1 MWREKLMILED
12 LFGNT
17 TRIKIL
23 EELLSKWG
31 EFLSVEEISRM
42 ADVSKK
48 SVYVHMA
55 KLEDIG
61 VLDVQK
67 EGSKKYRLNQT
78 DERAL
83 ALALIESNE
92 YSRQLNNF
100 NMSFESNCESSVLT
114 VYDTIENDF
123 NDLNLFVVEPVKDN
137 SKFLSI
143 TICD

>member
-1 MWREKLMILED
+1 MILED

-31 EFLSVEEISRM
+31 EYLSVEEISRM

-48 SVYVHMA
+48 SVYIHMA

-67 EGSKKYRLNQT
+67 DGSKRYRLNQN

-92 YSRQLNNF
+92 YSRQLNDF
-100 NMSFESNCESSVLT
+100 NMPFESSYEHSLFTS
-114 VYDTIENDF
+114 YDVTQNDF
-123 NDLNLFVVEPVKDN
+123 DDSNLFVVEPITN
-137 SKFLSI
+137 NTKFLNISM
-143 TICD
+143 

>member
-1 MWREKLMILED
+1 MILED

-31 EFLSVEEISRM
+31 EYLSVEEISRM
-42 ADVSKK
+42 ADVSRK
-48 SVYVHMA
+48 SVYIHLA

-67 EGSKKYRLNQT
+67 EGSKKFRLNQN

-83 ALALIESNE
+83 ALALIESKE

-100 NMSFESNCESSVLT
+100 NVSFESSIGNPSLT
-114 VYDTIENDF
+114 VYDVTENNF
-123 NDLNLFVVEPVKDN
+123 NDSTLFVVEPVEDYAE
-137 SKFLSI
+137 FLNISI
-143 TICD
+143 A

>member
-1 MWREKLMILED
+1 MILED
-12 LFGNT
+12 LFGKT

-31 EFLSVEEISRM
+31 EYLSVEEISRM

-48 SVYVHMA
+48 SVYIHMA

-61 VLDVQK
+61 VLDIEN
-67 EGSKKYRLNQT
+67 EGSKKFRLNQN

-83 ALALIESNE
+83 ALALIESKE
-92 YSRQLNNF
+92 YSRQLNDLDIY
-100 NMSFESNCESSVLT
+100 FETNSENTISA

-123 NDLNLFVVEPVKDN
+123 DDLNLFIIEKM
-137 SKFLSI
+137 LR
-143 TICD
+143 

>member
-1 MWREKLMILED
+1 MILED

-31 EFLSVEEISRM
+31 EYLSVEEISRM

-48 SVYVHMA
+48 SVYIHMA

-61 VLDVQK
+61 FLDVQK
-67 EGSKKYRLNQT
+67 GGSKKFRLNQK

-83 ALALIESNE
+83 ALALIESKE
-92 YSRQLNNF
+92 YSRKLNDF
-100 NMSFESNCESSVLT
+100 NISFESNSENAVST
-114 VYDTIENDF
+114 VYDTNENDF
-123 NDLNLFVVEPVKDN
+123 GDMNLFIIEPVEETYN
-137 SKFLSI
+137 MLNI
-143 TICD
+143 TI

>member
-1 MWREKLMILED
+1 MILED

-31 EFLSVEEISRM
+31 EYLSVEEISRM

-48 SVYVHMA
+48 SVYIHMA

-67 EGSKKYRLNQT
+67 DGSKRYRLNQN

-92 YSRQLNNF
+92 YSRQLNDF
-100 NMSFESNCESSVLT
+100 NMPFESSYEHSLFTS
-114 VYDTIENDF
+114 YDVTENDF
-123 NDLNLFVVEPVKDN
+123 DDSNLFVVEPITN
-137 SKFLSI
+137 NTKFLNISM
-143 TICD
+143 

>member
-1 MWREKLMILED
+1 MILED

-31 EFLSVEEISRM
+31 EYLSVEEISRM
-42 ADVSKK
+42 ADVSRK
-48 SVYVHMA
+48 SVYIHMA

-67 EGSKKYRLNQT
+67 EGSKKFRLNQN

-83 ALALIESNE
+83 ALALIESKE
-92 YSRQLNNF
+92 YSRQLDNF
-100 NMSFESNCESSVLT
+100 NVSFESSIEKSSLT
-114 VYDTIENDF
+114 VYDVTENSF
-123 NDLNLFVVEPVKDN
+123 NDSTLFVVEPVEDN